1 MFTAVPVDSL
11 YLRHQH
17 SAQYTAHNTREG
29 TVGETKH

>member
-11 YLRHQH
+11 YLSEH